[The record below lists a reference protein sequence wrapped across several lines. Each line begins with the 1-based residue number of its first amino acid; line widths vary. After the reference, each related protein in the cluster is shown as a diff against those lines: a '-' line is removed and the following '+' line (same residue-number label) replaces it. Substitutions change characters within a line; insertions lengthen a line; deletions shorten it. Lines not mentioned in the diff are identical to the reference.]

1 MCYSAQ
7 IVQEYERYV
16 RAWGAEIDL
25 ASFVRLYRQRQQNPA
40 IRIPKAMD
48 AQFTHARSAD
58 AQEIKSLIETFDRQ
72 QTLVLEQTLF
82 KQRKRLADAERALQ
96 TKSTKAASESRRI
109 AIDKIAWARGKL
121 EDLRRTTLRDDDS
134 RIFPGHYAPVMVWED
149 GRRIVR
155 PMRYQCRPA
164 GKPTAWDRSYPGT
177 YNARRDNLE
186 GFWKG
191 QFGHSHALVLMSA
204 FYENVSRHRAQ
215 GRELAPG
222 EDEQNVVLEFRPQP
236 AQDMLVACLWSHWQ
250 GTGNRCFRSP
260 RSPTT
265 HRRKSL
271 PPGTTAAW
279 CRSGRRTSMTGW
291 MPAAPIRPACTRS
304 STTGNARITS
314 TGWPPDRGPVSGG
327 FARCPRSQRAAG
339 GQSIEQPT
347 LLIACVS
354 AGYAL

>member
-1 MCYSAQ
+1 MDWKCRRGPGERHPASRFPGRRITNRISSLPYGNRTMCYSAQ

-16 RAWGAEIDL
+16 RDWGAQIDL

-48 AQFTHARSAD
+48 AQFTHPRSAD
-58 AQEIKSLIETFDRQ
+58 AQEIKALIEAFDRQ
-72 QTLVLEQTLF
+72 QTVVLEQALF

-96 TKSTKAASESRRI
+96 SRPTKAASESRRI

-121 EDLRRTTLRDDDS
+121 EDLRRTALQDADS

-164 GKPTAWDRSYPGT
+164 GKPAAWDRRYPGT

-222 EDEQNVVLEFRPQP
+222 EDERNVVLEFRPQP

-250 GTGNRCFRSP
+250 GDGESLLSFAAITDDPPPEVAAAGHDRCVV
-260 RSPTT
+260 
-265 HRRKSL
+265 
-271 PPGTTAAW
+271 
-279 CRSGRRTSMTGW
+279 
-291 MPAAPIRPACTRS
+291 PIRPENIDDWLDAGRS
-304 STTGNARITS
+304 DPARLYAIID
-314 TGWPPDRGPVSGG
+314 DR
-327 FARCPRSQRAAG
+327 QRPYYEHRMAA
-339 GQSIEQPT
+339 
-347 LLIACVS
+347 
-354 AGYAL
+354 